1 MKLIEGFPE
10 DIIKRKKAKYESMF
24 RMPDFA

>member
-10 DIIKRKKAKYESMF
+10 DIIKRKKAKYESTF